1 MTAAPPEVVDVADRR
16 DDQTSPRPEPWT
28 SHAPRSNRRRT
39 IRRLALLACLVIIAV
54 FAVTLVTARGGTPL
68 DPNSAAPSGT
78 RALAELLRDRGLSV
92 ERVQSLSAAET
103 SSPITVVV
111 PTPLLLSRS
120 DIGDLNSVLNAGG
133 QVVLVAP
140 VPDELP
146 GLTGLPQPTTA
157 VGVATTAPDCAL
169 PEAQTAG
176 SALMGGLT
184 YERSARFVT
193 CYPVSA
199 EPTLLVGN
207 EGPGRIVV
215 VGSADFM
222 TNDKLAEE
230 GDAALALGLLSRG
243 DRQVHWLM
251 PSPGGS
257 ATGRKGLLELLPD
270 SVPLVAVQLLVAAAL
285 LAFALG
291 RRLGPVVAEPLP
303 AVVRAAES
311 VEGRARLYEA
321 AKARA
326 QAAAALRAGARH
338 RIGATLGVSA
348 DRDPASFV
356 TSVRTATGWPV
367 SDVTALL
374 YGPASG
380 RVGGGASDGDVPDDA
395 ALVRLTENLDAL
407 ERQVSRT

>member
-1 MTAAPPEVVDVADRR
+1 
-16 DDQTSPRPEPWT
+16 
-28 SHAPRSNRRRT
+28 
-39 IRRLALLACLVIIAV
+39 
-54 FAVTLVTARGGTPL
+54 
-68 DPNSAAPSGT
+68 
-78 RALAELLRDRGLSV
+78 
-92 ERVQSLSAAET
+92 
-103 SSPITVVV
+103 
-111 PTPLLLSRS
+111 
-120 DIGDLNSVLNAGG
+120 
-133 QVVLVAP
+133 
-140 VPDELP
+140 
-146 GLTGLPQPTTA
+146 LPQPTSA
-157 VGVATTAPDCAL
+157 VGDATRTPDCAQ

-380 RVGGGASDGDVPDDA
+380 RVGGGAADGDVPDDA
-395 ALVRLTENLDAL
+395 ALVRLTANLDAL